1 MYPEE
6 RRHIKEE
13 FSRTRNLLSIIR
25 YYLTYPILYYR
36 LLIFLFIS
44 PKEQPEYGLSSEVDY
59 VREKALRAGG
69 SLLLFLTMLPMV
81 LSTWISGL
89 YPENGILIA
98 IHVILKIVFT
108 ALAVASQFYNR
119 MDMKMELYREA
130 NILSVAIL
138 VTSVLSLVLMAY
150 VDDLL
155 SCSLIVF
162 QISLALGLATSLN
175 HMITNSRDVDDL
187 ISDVATPYP
196 TNMFFGFYSG
206 RPFATNMILSN
217 LIAIVFMIGGIKTA
231 LLILILIIVI
241 FSSSGGD
248 LDFILKLTDFRTL
261 VFIVVGGISVA
272 VFFLA
277 KYNVGKNFKEK
288 SKMRSVVAIF
298 LFGLLLVS
306 FVSLLY
312 RLISVTTGSQKR
324 WELAIFEGGTNSTS
338 TS

>member
-1 MYPEE
+1 
-6 RRHIKEE
+6 
-13 FSRTRNLLSIIR
+13 
-25 YYLTYPILYYR
+25 
-36 LLIFLFIS
+36 
-44 PKEQPEYGLSSEVDY
+44 
-59 VREKALRAGG
+59 
-69 SLLLFLTMLPMV
+69 
-81 LSTWISGL
+81 
-89 YPENGILIA
+89 
-98 IHVILKIVFT
+98 
-108 ALAVASQFYNR
+108 
-119 MDMKMELYREA
+119 
-130 NILSVAIL
+130 L